1 MGHSTQPCHL
11 TAITLCA
18 HAIAKS
24 YLLAL
29 PAEPSLRTGLVI
41 TYQAGNRRV
50 KCPWYRNTGSA
61 GVTPGPAADLHS
73 RLSQLG
79 DVHVVELSQ
88 YEAWLDAD
96 ELERLA
102 DVVDRVTS
110 YTNADRILA
119 LRSYVHVDD
128 VENTSD
134 YGVVEMVLIPDPD
147 PWGSSGPYYALLYDG
162 PASDPR
168 ASFILGSENLRT
180 LAARLRAIDPGEE
193 ADSPIIT
200 LDEVDD
206 GTHDS
211 DVHPQF
217 RVEKKPDVTDQAV
230 VHLWFDYL
238 ERFPPDL
245 T

>member
-1 MGHSTQPCHL
+1 
-11 TAITLCA
+11 
-18 HAIAKS
+18 
-24 YLLAL
+24 
-29 PAEPSLRTGLVI
+29 V
-41 TYQAGNRRV
+41 V
-50 KCPWYRNTGSA
+50 KP
-61 GVTPGPAADLHS
+61 
-73 RLSQLG
+73 
-79 DVHVVELSQ
+79 SQ

-110 YTNADRILA
+110 FTKENRILA
-119 LRSYVHVDD
+119 LRSYVSVDA
-128 VENTSD
+128 VEDTSD

-147 PWGSSGPYYALLYDG
+147 PWSSSGPYYALLYDG

-168 ASFILGSENLRT
+168 ASFRLGSDDLRT
-180 LAARLRAIDPGEE
+180 IAARLRAIDT
-193 ADSPIIT
+193 DSAIIT

-211 DVHPQF
+211 DVHPQI
-217 RVEKKPDVTDQAV
+217 RAEKKPDVTDQAV
-230 VHLWFDYL
+230 AHLWFDYL